1 MNLYQVD
8 INTEIDAI
16 SVLVNA
22 YDENEALAIAQT
34 MFEQGLTESIGTTII
49 NVAAFPACGSV
60 NRTVSRLCFLFFASY
75 LCGRLCISAYRLD
88 SRRTYPVQTIQTNIQ
103 LV

>member
-16 SVLVNA
+16 LVNA

-49 NVAAFPACGSV
+49 NVAAFPAC
-60 NRTVSRLCFLFFASY
+60 
-75 LCGRLCISAYRLD
+75 
-88 SRRTYPVQTIQTNIQ
+88 
-103 LV
+103 

>member
-49 NVAAFPACGSV
+49 NVAAFCLCGHLDV
-60 NRTVSRLCFLFFASY
+60 PSRL
-75 LCGRLCISAYRLD
+75 RLKELNYK
-88 SRRTYPVQTIQTNIQ
+88 QN
-103 LV
+103 

>member
-34 MFEQGLTESIGTTII
+34 MFDNNIIMASITPGAPMS
-49 NVAAFPACGSV
+49 AAP
-60 NRTVSRLCFLFFASY
+60 SRLSSKLAVSI
-75 LCGRLCISAYRLD
+75 LSLLRILL
-88 SRRTYPVQTIQTNIQ
+88 
-103 LV
+103 

>member
-1 MNLYQVD
+1 MTISKRKNHNMNLYQVD
-8 INTEIDAI
+8 IYTEIDAI

-49 NVAAFPACGSV
+49 NVAAFPAC
-60 NRTVSRLCFLFFASY
+60 
-75 LCGRLCISAYRLD
+75 
-88 SRRTYPVQTIQTNIQ
+88 
-103 LV
+103 

>member
-34 MFEQGLTESIGTTII
+34 MFEQGLTESIGTT
-49 NVAAFPACGSV
+49 
-60 NRTVSRLCFLFFASY
+60 R
-75 LCGRLCISAYRLD
+75 
-88 SRRTYPVQTIQTNIQ
+88 
-103 LV
+103 

>member
-16 SVLVNA
+16 SVLVNV

-34 MFEQGLTESIGTTII
+34 MFEQGLTESIGT
-49 NVAAFPACGSV
+49 
-60 NRTVSRLCFLFFASY
+60 R
-75 LCGRLCISAYRLD
+75 
-88 SRRTYPVQTIQTNIQ
+88 
-103 LV
+103 

>member
-1 MNLYQVD
+1 MTISKRKNHSMNLYQVD

-34 MFEQGLTESIGTTII
+34 MF
-49 NVAAFPACGSV
+49 
-60 NRTVSRLCFLFFASY
+60 
-75 LCGRLCISAYRLD
+75 
-88 SRRTYPVQTIQTNIQ
+88 
-103 LV
+103 

>member
-34 MFEQGLTESIGTTII
+34 MFTPVRDKI
-49 NVAAFPACGSV
+49 A
-60 NRTVSRLCFLFFASY
+60 
-75 LCGRLCISAYRLD
+75 ISCM
-88 SRRTYPVQTIQTNIQ
+88 
-103 LV
+103 

>member
-49 NVAAFPACGSV
+49 KRV
-60 NRTVSRLCFLFFASY
+60 
-75 LCGRLCISAYRLD
+75 
-88 SRRTYPVQTIQTNIQ
+88 
-103 LV
+103 

>member
-49 NVAAFPACGSV
+49 NVAAFDGCGHLDV
-60 NRTVSRLCFLFFASY
+60 PSRL
-75 LCGRLCISAYRLD
+75 RLKELNYK
-88 SRRTYPVQTIQTNIQ
+88 QN
-103 LV
+103 

>member
-34 MFEQGLTESIGTTII
+34 MFGQGLTESIGTTII
-49 NVAAFPACGSV
+49 NVAAFPAC
-60 NRTVSRLCFLFFASY
+60 
-75 LCGRLCISAYRLD
+75 
-88 SRRTYPVQTIQTNIQ
+88 
-103 LV
+103 